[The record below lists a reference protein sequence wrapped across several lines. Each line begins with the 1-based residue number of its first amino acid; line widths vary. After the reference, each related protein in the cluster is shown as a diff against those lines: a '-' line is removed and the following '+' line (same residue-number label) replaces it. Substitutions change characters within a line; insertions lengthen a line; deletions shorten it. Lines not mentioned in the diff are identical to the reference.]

1 MMLLFKKL
9 KYDTEICK
17 QSLHE
22 IKSVSHKTGQCSGKS
37 VSYKTENVGHIRQGP
52 AITTCEIMDKLLTLK
67 QINGC
72 D

>member
-1 MMLLFKKL
+1 M
-9 KYDTEICK
+9 
-17 QSLHE
+17 
-22 IKSVSHKTGQCSGKS
+22 KSVSHKTGQCSGKS
-37 VSYKTENVGHIRQGP
+37 VSYKTENIGYIRQGP

>member
-1 MMLLFKKL
+1 MLLFKKL
-9 KYDTEICK
+9 KYDTEISK

-22 IKSVSHKTGQCSGKS
+22 MKSGSNKTGQCSGKS

-52 AITTCEIMDKLLTLK
+52 VITTCEIMDKLLTLK
-67 QINGC
+67 QRNCC